1 MNPLLR
7 FGERLVI
14 GHRGAPTLAP
24 ENTIESFRIAL
35 DQGADAVEMDVHLS
49 ADGVP
54 VVIHDPD
61 LRRTTGREGAVAA
74 LDVATLQAAD
84 AGALFTPDGGCTFP
98 WRGRGVRIPTLDE
111 VLEALPG
118 VPVLLELKTPAVQE
132 AVRRTLVAHDAG
144 YRVVPASAHD
154 AALDAF
160 RGGPFRYGASGR
172 EISRLYW
179 GTIFHLPAPR
189 PRYATLSVPH
199 HYRGLLVPSARF
211 LRVARRLGTPVH
223 VWTVDDPLQARHLW
237 ARGAAGM
244 VTNVPGRLVKAR
256 GELRG

>member
-54 VVIHDPD
+54 VLIHDPD
-61 LRRTTGREGAVAA
+61 LRRTAGRAGAVAA
-74 LDVATLQAAD
+74 LDVRELQAAD

-118 VPVLLELKTPAVQE
+118 VPILLELKTPAVQE
-132 AVRRTLVAHDAG
+132 AVRRTIVAHDAVE
-144 YRVVPASAHD
+144 RVIPASAHD
-154 AALDAF
+154 AALGAF
-160 RGGPFRYGASGR
+160 RQPPFRYGASAR
-172 EISRLYW
+172 EIGRLYW
-179 GTIFHLPAPR
+179 GSLCGLAPR
-189 PRYATLSVPH
+189 SVRYATLSVPH
-199 HYRGLLVPSARF
+199 HYHGLLVPSARF
-211 LRVARRLGTPVH
+211 LRAARRLGAPVH

-256 GELRG
+256 GELR